1 MKKIIPVLIFGLI
14 VFYVAVH
21 PDLYIKYIVKMLGT
35 DPAQNTHVPPQTTP
49 RKQETTQG
57 MDNPAENLFS
67 GGAEGYKYVSKVE
80 NNSPDM
86 LRLALRE
93 SSQCKGED
101 RTECRMEQLFYY
113 VQNNIPYVP
122 EPDGPENVQTPE
134 ETLAKGGDCEDQS
147 ILLASLLSHVS
158 LKPYLVIVPGHMYVM
173 ACGLGASTGVSD
185 RYNPAPTQL
194 FDLTDK
200 KYYAVNLK
208 NTTNIRITASSG
220 GLFDMI
226 AMRSANDLDRFKNR
240 LTYESYPECSVFRKA
255 SFTIDCKFPYEGT
268 ILLFRAN
275 TPVSVRADI
284 FSKKENL
291 YKIYHYNGM
300 KCVMLDASYKGN
312 AVTMGMEMPKYLD
325 FKKRVYQTW

>member
-1 MKKIIPVLIFGLI
+1 VKKIIPVLIFGI
-14 VFYVAVH
+14 VVVYVAVH
-21 PDLYIKYIVKMLGT
+21 PDLYIKYIVKLLGV
-35 DPAQNTHVPPQTTP
+35 DPAQNTQTQTAE
-49 RKQETTQG
+49 RKPEPKTR
-57 MDNPAENLFS
+57 MDNPAENLFE
-67 GGAEGYKYVSKVE
+67 GGAEGGKYVARVE

-93 SSQCKGED
+93 SRECKGDD

-134 ETLAKGGDCEDQS
+134 QTLAKGGDCEDQS

-173 ACGLGASTGVSD
+173 ACGLGGSSGVSD
-185 RYNPAPTQL
+185 RYNPAPTQY

-208 NTTNIRITASSG
+208 SIKDIRITASSG
-220 GLFDMI
+220 GIFDMI
-226 AMRSANDLDRFKNR
+226 AMRGANDIDRFKNR
-240 LTYESYPECSVFRKA
+240 LTYDSYPECSVFRKA
-255 SFTIDCKFPYEGT
+255 YFTIDCKFPSEGT
-268 ILLFRAN
+268 VLLFKAN
-275 TPVSVRADI
+275 SPVSVRADI
-284 FSKKENL
+284 SSIKENS

-300 KCVMLDASYKGN
+300 RCVMLDASYKGN

-325 FKKRVYQTW
+325 SKKKVYQTW